1 MNHTLTRRIL
11 LLAILSFL
19 IIPLTV
25 SESTAEIAVCISPEL
40 TRVGEN
46 GIFVLDVTI
55 EPDIAISGAELTLMY
70 DPALV
75 QVTSVK
81 EGDLLTRKGEKTI
94 FSPGTIDNVN
104 GSVKGIYGLVLGKE
118 IDVEKGTFVSIGFN
132 ATGKGGVAAIEIKE
146 LTITNSVGGKLPV
159 SVKDAQVSIGNG
171 KEHVPNDDVGETRK
185 LGDET
190 QLVLAFSIAASLRCI
205 RKRKD
210 HKKTWMKNATN

>member
-11 LLAILSFL
+11 LLVILSFL

-118 IDVEKGTFVSIGFN
+118 IDVEKGTFVSIAFN
-132 ATGKGGVAAIEIKE
+132 ATGKGGVAAIGIKE

-159 SVKDAQVSIGNG
+159 SVKDARVSIGNG
-171 KEHVPNDDVGETRK
+171 KEHVPNDDVKETRK
-185 LGDET
+185 LGGET
-190 QLVLAFSIAASLRCI
+190 QLMHALSIAASLWCI
-205 RKRKD
+205 RKKKE
-210 HKKTWMKNATN
+210 HKSI